1 MASRAQLSQARS
13 RARREALLAAAIELF
28 AEGGTR
34 AVTHR
39 AVAARAGLPP
49 ATTTYYFA
57 SIDDLV
63 RETLAEHIA
72 GWVATLTAL
81 TDVEIDPGVDLTT
94 ASDIVS
100 TVFAARSPEVAGT
113 QLAIFLAA
121 CRDPALQDAA
131 AGALATLEDLT
142 ARVLARAGLT
152 PTGTGAG
159 AAPARELA
167 AQVVALIAGVAVR
180 RQSAQYDDATEARL
194 LVSAIRHLV
203 AGHLL
208 EPAVVDAALAG
219 ERR

>member
-81 TDVEIDPGVDLTT
+81 TDVELDPGVDLTA

-131 AGALATLEDLT
+131 AGALSTLEELT
-142 ARVLARAGLT
+142 VRVLTRAGRGLDA
-152 PTGTGAG
+152 GTSRG
-159 AAPARELA
+159 LA

-180 RQSAQYDDATEARL
+180 RQSGQYDDATEARL

-203 AGHLL
+203 AGRLL
-208 EPAVVDAALAG
+208 DPSVVDAALAG
-219 ERR
+219 ERG